1 MSWRSPGRS
10 RTPRDDLLPALRRTQ
25 AVLMSTRRE
34 SRPRGPR
41 YLPLGS
47 IIDYVRA
54 PLAFLERCAWGGYGD
69 VVHFSFLGQPTYVL
83 NLPEHVEHVMVTR
96 QRNYAKDKLQR
107 VLLREFLG
115 NGLLASEGELW
126 LRQRRLM
133 QPAFHRQRIAAYG
146 ALMGEHARRLRDTWR
161 DGEVRDISADMMKL
175 TLSIVV
181 RCLFGLGVDERAE
194 AAVGTA
200 LARVI
205 DHFATMQALVVP
217 GWVPTPENLRYKAAL
232 RQLYETVDD
241 IIQRRRQAGGDTGDL
256 LSMLLQVQDEDGSR
270 MSDQQLRDE
279 ALTLMLAGHE
289 TTAIT
294 LTFCW
299 ELLARNPEAEATLHR
314 ELATLPSDREPRVEE
329 LSALPWTEY
338 VVKESLRLYPPAW
351 SLSREAVEDDEL
363 AGWHIPARAMVWV
376 NPWTMHRDPR
386 FFEEPLAFRPQRW
399 AAGLEQRL
407 PRFAWFPFGG
417 GPRLCIGSGFAMM
430 EARLVL
436 ATLAQR
442 FRLERVS
449 EGEVELLPSITL
461 RPRHGLPMR
470 LRARTQGAVAAS

>member
-1 MSWRSPGRS
+1 M
-10 RTPRDDLLPALRRTQ
+10 
-25 AVLMSTRRE
+25 
-34 SRPRGPR
+34 
-41 YLPLGS
+41 GS

-69 VVHFSFLGQPTYVL
+69 VVYFSFLGQPTYVL
-83 NLPEHVEHVMVTR
+83 NLPEHVEHVMVSR
-96 QRNYAKDKLQR
+96 QRNYVKDKLQR

-115 NGLLASEGELW
+115 SGLLASEGDFW

-146 ALMGEHARRLRDTWR
+146 QLMIEHARRLLDTWR
-161 DGEVRDISADMMKL
+161 DGQVRDINADMMKL

-181 RCLFGLGVDERAE
+181 RCLFGLGMDERAE

-200 LARVI
+200 LTRVI

-217 GWVPTPENLRYKAAL
+217 GWVPTPENVGYRAAL
-232 RQLYETVDD
+232 RRLNETVED

-270 MSDQQLRDE
+270 MSNQQIRDE

-294 LTFCW
+294 LSFCW
-299 ELLARNPEAEATLHR
+299 DLLARHPEAEATLHR
-314 ELATLPSDREPRVEE
+314 ELASVPEDRELTVDDLP
-329 LSALPWTEY
+329 ALPWTEN

-351 SLSREAVEDDEL
+351 SLSREALEEDEL
-363 AGWHIPARAMVWV
+363 AGWRIPPRAMVWV

-386 FFEEPLAFRPQRW
+386 FYEEPLAFRPQRW
-399 AAGLEQRL
+399 AGGLEQRL

-417 GPRLCIGSGFAMM
+417 GPRLCIGLSFALM

-436 ATLAQR
+436 ATLARR

-461 RPRHGLPMR
+461 RPKHGLPMR
-470 LRARTQGAVAAS
+470 LRARMGTTAAIS